1 MLIIS
6 DVTEMQQAFLPSTW
20 AKENQGG
27 LSQATVSAGMLCQMT
42 AAGKKDEMQSTEQG
56 KELTSPEQQP
66 CLLPLDHT
74 FAATQQLSLPLSPS
88 FICVAPPDEGTLLSP
103 KGKGTGLVGHSP
115 SRHWHQKLSKWDRI
129 CFRISWSA
137 EHPGYQESC
146 SPTCQTHQW

>member
-56 KELTSPEQQP
+56 QGAHFPRAAAMSPP
-66 CLLPLDHT
+66 SRPHLCCHPAA
-74 FAATQQLSLPLSPS
+74 FAAPFSLLHM
-88 FICVAPPDEGTLLSP
+88 CGT
-103 KGKGTGLVGHSP
+103 T
-115 SRHWHQKLSKWDRI
+115 
-129 CFRISWSA
+129 
-137 EHPGYQESC
+137 
-146 SPTCQTHQW
+146 